1 MNKYHNKKTVLDG
14 IKFDSKKEANRY
26 AELKLMKNAGEIWG
40 LILQP
45 RYTIIEGFEYK
56 GKKIR
61 KSEYVADFAYYE
73 KGQEYV
79 IEDVKSDF
87 TRKDPTYRL
96 KKKLLL
102 ARIATEPWNLIHAPL
117 MATEEMLRTV
127 TVKFVEFLN

>member
-26 AELKLMKNAGEIWG
+26 AELKLMARAGEIWG

-45 RYTIIEGFEYK
+45 RYTIVEGFEYK

-61 KSEYVADFAYYE
+61 KSEYVPDFAYYQ
-73 KGQEYV
+73 GNEYI
-79 IEDVKSDF
+79 IEDVKSEC
-87 TRKDPTYRL
+87 TRKEPTYRL

-102 ARIATEPWNLIHAPL
+102 ARIATEPWELIHAPS
-117 MATEEMLRTV
+117 LRTV
-127 TVKFVEFLN
+127 TVKL